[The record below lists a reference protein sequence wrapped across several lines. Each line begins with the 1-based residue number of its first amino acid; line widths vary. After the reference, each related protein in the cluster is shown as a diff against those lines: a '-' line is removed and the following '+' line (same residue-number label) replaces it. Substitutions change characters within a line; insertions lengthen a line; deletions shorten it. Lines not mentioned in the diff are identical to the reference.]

1 MTTHAA
7 TTHPLGEAT
16 LAEFEQGLSGRLIRP
31 DDPEYDEARSIW
43 NGAHDKYPAMV
54 VRCAGVADVIR
65 AVEFARSED
74 LEVAVRGGSHSIPG
88 FSTTDGGI
96 VIDLSAMRSVQVDPV
111 RRTAVA
117 QGGTTWADFDHET
130 QAFGLALTGGLVS
143 TTGIAGFTLGGGLG
157 WLVRRCG
164 LTSDALVGADV
175 VTADGQLVHASAE
188 EHADLFWALRGGGGN
203 FGVVTAFEYAL
214 HDVGPAVF
222 SGVTFYPGDAVEDII
237 RGYRQACAD

>member
-96 VIDLSAMRSVQVDPV
+96 VIDLSPMQGVRVDPQAG
-111 RRTAVA
+111 TARA
-117 QGGTTWADFDHET
+117 EGGVQWGPFDHET
-130 QAFGLALTGGLVS
+130 QAFGLGVTGGLIS
-143 TTGIAGFTLGGGLG
+143 TTGLGGFPLWGG
-157 WLVRRCG
+157 DRVPSG
-164 LTSDALVGADV
+164 
-175 VTADGQLVHASAE
+175 
-188 EHADLFWALRGGGGN
+188 EHRPWRA
-203 FGVVTAFEYAL
+203 
-214 HDVGPAVF
+214 
-222 SGVTFYPGDAVEDII
+222 
-237 RGYRQACAD
+237 